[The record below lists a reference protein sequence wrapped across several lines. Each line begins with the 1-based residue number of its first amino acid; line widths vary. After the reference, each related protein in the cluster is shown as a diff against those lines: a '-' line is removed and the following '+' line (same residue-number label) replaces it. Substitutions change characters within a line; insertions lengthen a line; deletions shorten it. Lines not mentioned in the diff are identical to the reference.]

1 MTTSL
6 TITAADDFHH
16 HFRDGEVLDTTVP
29 LAAKQFRRVLAMPNL
44 KNDFVT
50 TASKAV
56 AYHKRL
62 VEASKGAK
70 VDFIMTLYL
79 TDGTTPKDIEEAF
92 NSGVVKA
99 VKLYPAGATTNS
111 ENGITN
117 YESCLPALKK
127 MAELGMVLC
136 VHGESTTCEDIFDR
150 EKAFYDDIM
159 GKLIIEKVPNLKVV
173 CEHITTRAAVEFV
186 KKQGPNVGA
195 TITAHHLI
203 HNRNDI
209 FKGGIR
215 PHMYCLP
222 ILKRE
227 DDRKA
232 LLEAATD
239 PKNTK
244 FFAGTDSAPHA
255 IGDKESACGCAGI
268 FTAHEAM
275 SFYAEAFE
283 SVGAL
288 EHLEKF
294 TSINGSALYGIPQNT
309 EKITLVKEPHPV
321 AESFPFGSKDSKP
334 TVVVPLRAGGVC
346 DWVVKQE

>member
-1 MTTSL
+1 MTTL

-16 HFRDGEVLDTTVP
+16 HFRDGEVLETTVP

-44 KNDFVT
+44 KNNFVT
-50 TASKAV
+50 NAAKATE
-56 AYHKRL
+56 YRQRL
-62 VEASKGAK
+62 IEAAGGARI
-70 VDFIMTLYL
+70 DFIMTLYL
-79 TDGTTPKDIEEAF
+79 TDTTTPDEIEEAWNTGF
-92 NSGVVKA
+92 VKA

-117 YESCLPALKK
+117 YESCLPALRK
-127 MAELGMVLC
+127 MADLGMVLC

-150 EKAFYDDIM
+150 EKAFYDEIM
-159 GKLIIEKVPNLKVV
+159 GKLIIQKVPHLKVV
-173 CEHITTRAAVEFV
+173 CEHITTRAAVDFV

-227 DDRKA
+227 EDRKA
-232 LLEAATD
+232 LLAAATD
-239 PKNTK
+239 PENTK

-268 FTAHEAM
+268 FTAHEAL

-283 SVGAL
+283 SAGAL

-294 TSINGSALYGIPQNT
+294 TSINGSNIYGIPQNS
-309 EKITLVKEPHPV
+309 EKVTLVKEPHQV
-321 AESFPFGSKDSKP
+321 AESFPFGTKETNP
-334 TVVVPLRAGGVC
+334 TVVVPLRSGGIC